1 MMQAQVQCVQWLQ
14 VEVQGEKGAYLVGVW
29 GVCFA
34 RGKRAAT
41 MLRREEEE
49 ERRRWCRRV
58 AQSMREGDGS
68 ARGCGEGICAWAMR
82 WKEGDGDGGMGLGC
96 CVRTWAEMKGGED
109 GRAWVMRWKE
119 GDGDGDGDGRAI
131 PESSGAKS

>member
-82 WKEGDGDGGMGLGC
+82 WKEGDGDGGMGLVEAVVLSPVEALNSPLGM
-96 CVRTWAEMKGGED
+96 RR
-109 GRAWVMRWKE
+109 RATCRLC
-119 GDGDGDGDGRAI
+119 
-131 PESSGAKS
+131 